1 MADNRERF
9 YITTPIYYPSA
20 NLHIGHSYTTVAAD
34 ALSRYH
40 RFRGHDTW
48 FLTGTDEHGQN
59 IERRAESVG
68 KTPQEYVDGIVT
80 GIKRLWSTLHISYDD
95 FIRTTEPRHERVVQQ
110 IFQQLHDQGDI
121 YKSEYEGWYC
131 TGCEAFYTETQ
142 VKEWPDKKC
151 PDHDRPVEWVKE
163 ESYFFRLSKYADRL
177 LAHIEATPD
186 FIQPPTRRNEIVS
199 FIKQGLEDLC
209 VSRTTFTWG
218 IPVPFDP
225 KHVIYV
231 WVDALS
237 NYITAIGYNENG
249 PGQHGPLWERF
260 WPADVHLIGKDIL
273 RFHTIIWP
281 ILLMALD
288 LPLPK
293 KVFGHGWVLLQSGK
307 MSKTR
312 GNVVDP
318 LELVAKYGVDPIRYY
333 LLREVP
339 FGQDGTYSEEAL
351 VLRTNVDLANDL
363 GNLLSRTTQ
372 MVEKFAGGA
381 VPALPAADDDGVLRD
396 LAGEVVGEY
405 EAALDRLDLPSAL
418 AAIWRLVNR
427 ANKYIDE
434 TAPWNLAKAP
444 AGDTSHNRLA
454 AVLYNLVESLRL
466 SAVLLVPFLVETP
479 ERIWAQLGLPGEV
492 RTSDYDAA
500 VRWGGTPAATRIA
513 RGQPLFPRID
523 LKAREAAA
531 AAEAASGT
539 APGRASEPA
548 AAPASAPASAPTA
561 AGHDAAE
568 GVVDL
573 ISIDDFA
580 KVQLRVA
587 EIVAAEKVEKADK
600 LLKLQVRMGEETR
613 QIVSGIAK
621 HYTPESLVGKRIV
634 VVANLKPVKLRG
646 IESAGMLL
654 AASNEDRLTLVTTDA
669 PIASGARVK

>member
-1 MADNRERF
+1 MADSRERF
-9 YITTPIYYPSA
+9 YITTPIYYPND

-34 ALSRYH
+34 ALARYH

-48 FLTGTDEHGQN
+48 FLTGTDEHGQK
-59 IERRAESVG
+59 IERKAASVG
-68 KTPQEYVDGIVT
+68 KTPQEYVDGVVA
-80 GIKRLWSTLHISYDD
+80 GIQRLWSTLHISYDD

-110 IFQQLHDQGDI
+110 IFQKLFDQGDI
-121 YKSEYEGWYC
+121 YKAEYEGWYC
-131 TGCEAFYTETQ
+131 IGCEAFYTETQ

-151 PDHDRPVEWVKE
+151 PDHDKPVEWVKE

-177 LAHIEATPD
+177 LAHIEANPD
-186 FIQPPTRRNEIVS
+186 FVQPPSRRNEIVS

-237 NYITAIGYNENG
+237 NYITAIGYNQYGEG
-249 PGQHGPLWERF
+249 KHGPLWERF

-273 RFHTIIWP
+273 RFHAIIWP

-288 LPLPK
+288 LPLPT

-307 MSKTR
+307 MSKTL

-318 LELVAKYGVDPIRYY
+318 LELVPKYSVDAVRYY

-372 MVEKFAGGA
+372 MVGKFAGGE
-381 VPALPAADDDGVLRD
+381 VPALPAAEDDGILRD
-396 LAGEVVGEY
+396 LAKEVVAEY
-405 EAALDRLDLPSAL
+405 EAALDRLDLPNAL

-444 AGDTSHNRLA
+444 AGDSGRNRLA

-492 RTSDYDAA
+492 RSSDYGAA
-500 VRWGGTPAATRIA
+500 TGWGGTPAGTRIA

-523 LKAREAAA
+523 LKAGEAAA
-531 AAEAASGT
+531 A
-539 APGRASEPA
+539 SEPEPTPA
-548 AAPASAPASAPTA
+548 AASTPARPEHGAE
-561 AGHDAAE
+561 E
-568 GVVDL
+568 GVVEL

-587 EIVAAEKVEKADK
+587 EIVSAEKVEKVDK
-600 LLKLQVRMGEETR
+600 LLKLQVRLGEETR
-613 QIVSGIAK
+613 QIVSGIAQ

-654 AASNEDRLTLVTTDA
+654 AASNEDGLTLVTTDR
-669 PIASGARVK
+669 PIASGSKVK

>member
-34 ALSRYH
+34 ALARYH

-48 FLTGTDEHGQN
+48 FLTGTDEHGLK
-59 IERRAESVG
+59 IERKAASVD
-68 KTPQEYVDGIVT
+68 KTPQDYVDGIVA
-80 GIKRLWSTLHISYDD
+80 GIQRLWSALRISYDD

-110 IFQQLHDQGDI
+110 IFQQLFNQGDI
-121 YKSEYEGWYC
+121 YKAEYEGWYC
-131 TGCEAFYTETQ
+131 VGCEAFYTETQ

-151 PDHDRPVEWVKE
+151 PDHDKPVEWVKE
-163 ESYFFRLSKYADRL
+163 ESYFFRLSKYAGRL
-177 LAHIEATPD
+177 LAHIEANPD
-186 FIQPPTRRNEIVS
+186 FIQPPSRRNEIVS

-237 NYITAIGYNENG
+237 NYITAIGYDQNG
-249 PGQHGPLWERF
+249 EGEHGPLWERF

-273 RFHTIIWP
+273 RFHAIIWP
-281 ILLMALD
+281 ILLMALN

-339 FGQDGTYSEEAL
+339 FGQDGVYSEEAL

-372 MVEKFAGGA
+372 MVDKFAGGE
-381 VPALPAADDDGVLRD
+381 VPALPAADDDGILRD
-396 LAGEVVGEY
+396 LAGEVVAEY
-405 EAALDRLDLPSAL
+405 EAALDRLDLPNAL

-444 AGDTSHNRLA
+444 AGDSGRNRLA

-479 ERIWAQLGLPGEV
+479 GRIWAQLGLPGEV
-492 RTSDYDAA
+492 RSSDYGAA
-500 VRWGGTPAATRIA
+500 VGWGGTPAGTRIA

-523 LKAREAAA
+523 LKAGEAAA
-531 AAEAASGT
+531 A
-539 APGRASEPA
+539 SEPA
-548 AAPASAPASAPTA
+548 PAPTPA
-561 AGHDAAE
+561 RAEHGTEE
-568 GVVDL
+568 GVVEL

-587 EIVAAEKVEKADK
+587 EIVSAEKVEKADK
-600 LLKLQVRMGEETR
+600 LLKLQVRLGEETR
-613 QIVSGIAK
+613 QIVSGIAQ

-654 AASNEDRLTLVTTDA
+654 AASNEDGLTLVTTDR
-669 PIASGARVK
+669 PIVSGSKVK